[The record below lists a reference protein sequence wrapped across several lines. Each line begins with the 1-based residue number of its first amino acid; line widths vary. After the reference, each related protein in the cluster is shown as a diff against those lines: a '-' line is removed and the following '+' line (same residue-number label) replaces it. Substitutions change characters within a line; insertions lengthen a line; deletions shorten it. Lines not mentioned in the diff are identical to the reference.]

1 MAKFVFDTGTWV
13 QEITRDF
20 DQADKNVI
28 AAQKVALYEG
38 AKVLADA
45 AKSAANAYGLGAG
58 LGIATFRTD
67 SDGTQTSVGFR
78 QSGDAGYFINRWGQR
93 VPYDLVANVLEYGSS
108 RVPATHFFSRAVKS
122 QKDTAKAV
130 MRMVFL
136 EQMNKYLGE

>member
-1 MAKFVFDTGTWV
+1 MAKFTFDTGTWV
-13 QEITRDF
+13 EEITRNF

-38 AKVLADA
+38 TKVLADA

-58 LGIATFRTD
+58 LGISTFRTD
-67 SDGTQTSVGFR
+67 SDGAQTSVGFR

-108 RVPATHFFSRAVKS
+108 KVKATHFFSRAVKS

>member
-1 MAKFVFDTGTWV
+1 MAKFTFDTGTWV
-13 QEITRDF
+13 EEITRNF

-78 QSGDAGYFINRWGQR
+78 QSGDAGYFINRWGQL

-108 RVPATHFFSRAVKS
+108 KVKATHFFSRAVKS

>member
-1 MAKFVFDTGTWV
+1 MAKFTFDTGTWV
-13 QEITRDF
+13 EEITRSF